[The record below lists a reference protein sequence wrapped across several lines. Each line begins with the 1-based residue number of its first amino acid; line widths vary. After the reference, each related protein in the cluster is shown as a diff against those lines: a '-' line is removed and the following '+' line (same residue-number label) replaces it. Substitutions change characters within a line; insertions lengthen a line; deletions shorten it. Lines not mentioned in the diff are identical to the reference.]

1 MGGRGEAGC
10 QTLGDPGLAASAE
23 TCPGPLCSLLQG
35 LPTEEDFSEV
45 LTQVHEVGS
54 PRPLQGRECV
64 QLSSSVSA
72 SVAVG
77 VMA

>member
-10 QTLGDPGLAASAE
+10 QSLGDPWLAASAE

-54 PRPLQGRECV
+54 PRPLHGRECV